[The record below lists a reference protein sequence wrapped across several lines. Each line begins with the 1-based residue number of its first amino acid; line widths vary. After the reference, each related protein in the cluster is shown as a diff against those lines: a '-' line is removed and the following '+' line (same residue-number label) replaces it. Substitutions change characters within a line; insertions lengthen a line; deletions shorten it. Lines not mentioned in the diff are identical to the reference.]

1 MEKEHIHQYAVRLC
15 ILQVSIP
22 QKFSC
27 LGHACQLCLRNL
39 YLKNIFF
46 SRPSGYVSVQQY
58 LVHSFSAIQFESVTP
73 CLVLVSLHSEI
84 VLL

>member
-1 MEKEHIHQYAVRLC
+1 MHQCAVRLC

-22 QKFSC
+22 QIFS
-27 LGHACQLCLRNL
+27 LGHTCQLCLRNL

-46 SRPSGYVSVQQY
+46 SRSLGYVSVQQH
-58 LVHSFSAIQFESVTP
+58 LAHSFSAVQFESVTP
-73 CLVLVSLHSEI
+73 CLVLVSLHSEM